1 MWRPFLIALGAVA
14 LAACGA
20 PAPSA
25 PPSQGETAVPEP
37 TNPVYPL
44 DFPDPQVLPDGD
56 GYLAIATN
64 GNGMNVQTIHSDN
77 LIEWRQGVDAL
88 PSVAPW
94 SSSGKVW
101 APEII
106 EWPDG
111 GYRLYYTTKAPDPA
125 WQCVS
130 VATSDTLAGPYVDDS
145 GEPLIC
151 EIEEGGSIDASPFI
165 DDDGTAYLYWK
176 NDGNAIGVDTHLKVA
191 RLSPDGMAVE
201 GEVTQLF
208 KQDLH
213 WEGHLVEG
221 PAVVKVDGVYHMFY
235 SANDYGSDRYAVGHA
250 VADSA
255 LGPFVKDPEPVLS
268 TNEVAAGP
276 GHCQLFLKGGQ
287 WWMVYHAWKPGYVG
301 DSLEGRKMWL
311 SRVAFDGAAVT
322 VDPPAT
328 KLEAP

>member
-1 MWRPFLIALGAVA
+1 M
-14 LAACGA
+14 
-20 PAPSA
+20 
-25 PPSQGETAVPEP
+25 PEP

-64 GNGMNVQTIHSDN
+64 GNGMNVQTIRSDN
-77 LIEWRQGVDAL
+77 LVEWTQGVDAL

-106 EWPDG
+106 QWSDG

-125 WQCVS
+125 WQCIS
-130 VATSDTLAGPYVDDS
+130 VARSQVVAGPYVDES
-145 GEPLIC
+145 TEPLIC
-151 EIEEGGSIDASPFI
+151 EIEEGGSIDASPFV

-176 NDGNAIGVDTHLKVA
+176 NDGNAIGVDTFIKVA
-191 RLSPDGMAVE
+191 RLGGDGMSLE
-201 GEVTQLF
+201 GEVTALF
-208 KQDLH
+208 KQDLY

-221 PAVVKVDGVYHMFY
+221 PAVVKVDGIYHMFY
-235 SANDYGSDRYAVGHA
+235 SANDYGSDKYAVGHA
-250 VADSA
+250 VADSP
-255 LGPFVKDPEPVLS
+255 LGPFLKDPKPVLA

-276 GHCQLFLKGGQ
+276 GHCQLFRKDGQ
-287 WWMVYHAWKPGYVG
+287 WRMVYHAWTPGHVG

-311 SRVAFDGAAVT
+311 SRVSFRGATVQ
-322 VDPPAT
+322 VDPPT
-328 KLEAP
+328 TELDLP